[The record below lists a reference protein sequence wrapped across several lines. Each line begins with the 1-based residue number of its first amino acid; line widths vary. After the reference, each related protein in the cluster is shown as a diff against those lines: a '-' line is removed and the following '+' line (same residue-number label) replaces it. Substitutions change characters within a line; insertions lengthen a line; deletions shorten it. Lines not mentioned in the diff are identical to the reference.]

1 MTDQYQNASLL
12 ELFLL
17 EAQAQTQILDQALI
31 GLSQHPTD
39 KSMLESSMR
48 AAHSLKGA
56 ARLVGVEPAVGVAH
70 EMEELLVE
78 AMRGQSQLNTEQI
91 QLLMINVVNSF
102 KPVSHIDGPAQWS
115 YFNR

>member
-39 KSMLESSMR
+39 
-48 AAHSLKGA
+48 
-56 ARLVGVEPAVGVAH
+56 
-70 EMEELLVE
+70 
-78 AMRGQSQLNTEQI
+78 
-91 QLLMINVVNSF
+91 
-102 KPVSHIDGPAQWS
+102 
-115 YFNR
+115 

>member
-78 AMRGQSQLNTEQI
+78 AMRGKAS
-91 QLLMINVVNSF
+91 
-102 KPVSHIDGPAQWS
+102 
-115 YFNR
+115 